1 MDYLVERGWHRMNH
15 LTKPQIRELNLQLL
29 EEKLDLEK
37 HFDLNDHYGLSESF
51 IENTGELSMYDNHPG
66 DIATEI
72 YERGKDIALNEH
84 AEFHLTQVNEALE
97 HMEKGD
103 YGLCVLC
110 GQEIPF
116 ERLQAIPTTLYCK
129 QHVPDPH
136 ISYRRPVEEEVL
148 SPPFGRASLHEQEG
162 QVEFDG
168 EDAWQIVA
176 TWGTSNTPALAAN
189 PNVDDYKDM
198 YVEADEHEGFVE
210 KYENFVA
217 TDLYGQEVTIVRS
230 KTYRDYM
237 KNGEGDPLLE
247 PDRESEEL

>member
-1 MDYLVERGWHRMNH
+1 MNH

-37 HFDLNDHYGLSESF
+37 HFDLNEHYGLSESF
-51 IENTGELSMYDNHPG
+51 RDNTGDLSMYDNHPG
-66 DIATEI
+66 DLATEI

-84 AEFHLTQVNEALE
+84 AEFHLIQVNEALAHLE
-97 HMEKGD
+97 QGD

-110 GQEIPF
+110 GEPIPF

-129 QHVPDPH
+129 AHVPDPH
-136 ISYRRPVEEEVL
+136 ISYRRPVEEKVL
-148 SPPFGRASLHEQEG
+148 TPPFGRSSRREQKD

-176 TWGTSNTPALAAN
+176 SWGTSNTPAMAGN

-198 YVEADEHEGFVE
+198 YVDAEDHEGFVE
-210 KYENFVA
+210 SYENFVA

-230 KTYRDYM
+230 KAYRDYI
-237 KNGEGDPLLE
+237 NSGEGDPLLE
-247 PDRESEEL
+247 PDRENGDL